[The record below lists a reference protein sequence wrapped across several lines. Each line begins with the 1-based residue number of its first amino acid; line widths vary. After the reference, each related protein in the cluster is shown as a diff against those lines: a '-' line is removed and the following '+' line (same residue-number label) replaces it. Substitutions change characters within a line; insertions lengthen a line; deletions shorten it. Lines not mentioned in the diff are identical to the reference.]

1 VALSA
6 GEIDAGDGSWI
17 TSSCHYSSKV
27 CEPSGKIFGEAMQRK
42 CPGSLPMENMCY
54 TLLDDST
61 NGGFMSTV
69 DEGLEAQ
76 IRNIEQRYGKPL
88 SKWIAIVKESGLTKH
103 TDIVAML
110 KSQYGMSHGSAH
122 RVALKA
128 READAASIVKAAEAA
143 GRGPIA
149 DLYSGKKAGLKPL
162 HDALMTAITNFG
174 DDIELAPKKGY
185 VSLRR
190 KKQFAMIQPTTT
202 RIDVGLIL
210 KEVPTTERLESAA
223 NFNALFTHRVRVNTI
238 NDVDAQ
244 VIAWLKQAYDL
255 AG

>member
-1 VALSA
+1 
-6 GEIDAGDGSWI
+6 
-17 TSSCHYSSKV
+17 
-27 CEPSGKIFGEAMQRK
+27 
-42 CPGSLPMENMCY
+42 
-54 TLLDDST
+54 
-61 NGGFMSTV
+61 MSTV
-69 DEGLEAQ
+69 DESLEAQ
-76 IRNIEQRYGKPL
+76 IRNIEQQYGKPL
-88 SKWIAIVKESGLTKH
+88 NEWIAIVKESGLTKH
-103 TDIVAML
+103 TEIVAML

-128 READAASIVKAAEAA
+128 READAASIAKAAEAS
-143 GRGPIA
+143 GRDPVA
-149 DLYSGKKAGLKPL
+149 ELYSGKKAGLKPL
-162 HDALMTAITNFG
+162 HDALMTAITAFG

-190 KKQFAMIQPTTT
+190 KKQFAMIQPTTAA

-210 KEVPTTERLESAA
+210 KDVPVTERLESAA